1 MLNRKPRVLIV
12 DDEQVVC
19 DLLHDELTE
28 KDYLCTTALD
38 GNDALAKLAIEDFD
52 VVLLD
57 IRLPG
62 MSGMEVLR
70 EIWLNHSDTATIM
83 ITAINDV
90 DTAVEAMKW
99 GASDYI
105 VKPFDLDRVGTSIST
120 ALENEKAAPKSSE
133 MDAIA
138 RGVEAKFDPLL
149 TLSRGVTARTIEIAQ
164 RLGIAEE
171 EIQEWAEAKA
181 KLDSDISRVVKSSL
195 NKLER
200 SPLAQSIV
208 GATVPSYTPNRGE
221 PQDWGKEAL

>member
-138 RGVEAKFDPLL
+138 RGVEAKLDPLL

-195 NKLER
+195 NKLEQ

-208 GATVPSYTPNRGE
+208 GATVLSYTPNRGE
-221 PQDWGKEAL
+221 PQDWGKEAS